1 MAAHGNYDGFLRP
14 YRPSVPYMPAIHNC
28 PWCESCL
35 RGIRGPPSWNPFGVL
50 PPADLAQGP
59 LMQHGSCSDACN
71 HLWVRERVYLQRH
84 VNDRFDHDINQLT
97 NLHRTFTQVN
107 SNLIANLENS
117 VQNIADRMTGV
128 DRVGRAFDIIGDLIE
143 RVQDLEARTD
153 RLAARRSRSPRR
165 NEQ

>member
-1 MAAHGNYDGFLRP
+1 MAAHGSYDGFLRP
-14 YRPSVPYMPAIHNC
+14 HRPFVPYMPAIHNC
-28 PWCESCL
+28 PSCESC
-35 RGIRGPPSWNPFGVL
+35 RWGPSSWGPLGVHPL
-50 PPADLAQGP
+50 GALAQGP

-84 VNDRFDHDINQLT
+84 VNDRFDHDINHLT
-97 NLHRTFTQVN
+97 NTMTRIDRQVQ
-107 SNLIANLENS
+107 S
-117 VQNIADRMTGV
+117 IADTTAFRL
-128 DRVGRAFDIIGDLIE
+128 DRVGCAIDIIEDLIE